1 MSQNTIPPLQRMQ
14 GWAFPQSVGEPE
26 RWELTSIS
34 GSGLPVSNDWPL
46 SANSFISWKENSLSM
61 TTI

>member
-1 MSQNTIPPLQRMQ
+1 
-14 GWAFPQSVGEPE
+14 VGEPE

-34 GSGLPVSNDWPL
+34 GSGLPVGNDWPL

-61 TTI
+61 TTN